1 MTLRFAPDD
10 LEPVPGDRIL
20 AVNTAYK
27 ADTRPEKL
35 NAAVGIY
42 YGPDGKEFIFP
53 SVEEARK
60 SLDFGQ
66 VNYLNASGEPG
77 FIEETAK
84 LLFGENTDFVREKRM
99 ATLGTVGGT
108 NALAML
114 AEFLLV
120 NEPDTPVIMGRPAWA
135 NHEPIFRHRKLQLI
149 SYPHLRGH
157 EYNFEAH
164 LDALQKAPSNSL
176 VFLQAGLTH
185 NPTGVNP
192 RTTDQWRKL
201 AQASRGKRAFF
212 DAPYIGFG
220 EDLSKDTEAIRIFI
234 EEQVALAVAVSYS
247 KNAGLYKERVGALI
261 IPTETSDEAKLL
273 QGHLSQ
279 RARAVYS
286 TPPAFGERVVA
297 KLLKT
302 PALRE
307 QWEGELEKIVA
318 DLQERRRL
326 LAAALG
332 QGFEFVAEQH
342 GLFSLL
348 FDISSEEAVGKTA
361 LLAQRLAKEKAIY
374 LTEDGRINIGG
385 IPVAEVERFGREV
398 KAIYKEVF

>member
-1 MTLRFAPDD
+1 MTLRFAPDG
-10 LEPVPGDRIL
+10 LEPVPGDKIL

-27 ADTRPEKL
+27 ADTRQEKL

-53 SVEEARK
+53 SVEEARQQ
-60 SLDFGQ
+60 LDFGQ

-84 LLFGENTDFVREKRM
+84 LLFGENADFVREKRM

-114 AEFLLV
+114 AEFLAV
-120 NEPDTPVIMGRPAWA
+120 SDSNTPVIMGSPAWA
-135 NHEPIFRHRKLQLI
+135 NHEPIFQHRKLQLVR
-149 SYPHLRGH
+149 YPHLNGH
-157 EYNFEAH
+157 GYDFEAH
-164 LDALQKAPSNSL
+164 LAALEKAPPRSII
-176 VFLQAGLTH
+176 FLQAGMTH

-192 RTTDQWRKL
+192 QTSDQWRKL

-220 EDLSKDTEAIRIFI
+220 EDLTRDTEAIRIFI

-247 KNAGLYKERVGALI
+247 KNAGMYKERVGALI
-261 IPTETSDEAKLL
+261 IPTETQDEAKLL
-273 QGHLSQ
+273 QGHLNQ

-307 QWEGELEKIVA
+307 QWEAELRSVVA

-348 FDISSEEAVGKTA
+348 FDTSTEDAASKTV
-361 LLAQRLAKEKAIY
+361 LIVRRLAKEKAIY

-385 IPVAEVERFGREV
+385 IPQAEIERFGREI
-398 KAIYKEVF
+398 KILYEAMF